1 MPQYNS
7 GRHTSS
13 SPTSVR
19 RRRQTANN
27 GDTQKPPTERRT
39 IDTSEGSAKASPRN
53 PDAIYLPSFTVA
65 FRLLAC
71 VRIMAGALLSLSSTR
86 ETLTAW
92 EPLHYLQF
100 GYGIQSATGS
110 FTDQPAS
117 LWIVTALQALL
128 ARVVFL
134 LSLSQHKPQL
144 YFVMQLLL
152 GVLSAACEARFYR
165 AVAEHVHPRIGRY
178 TLVAMLGSAGL
189 ARAAISLEPN
199 RLAMCLLMVASPYL
213 FRKPSM
219 RSGKRVYYGLFWVS
233 LATMLG
239 WSVASVVALPLIVE
253 ELCCQGTMYSVS
265 VGSEEPA
272 GVKRWRLTRC
282 IRIGVALGFVAA
294 AAFLILVW
302 GRWLLQK
309 WEWSILWPTL
319 DFTAMDK
326 ESGSPYY
333 NPTLHYTLLS
343 RWSLWCNYGW
353 QDMNILYP
361 LAWLS
366 LPCVAV
372 ISWLRRCGIF
382 RPSDYTTEYPVLL
395 FKTVYFYVIFGALLY
410 QTDPRRSYGYLV
422 QPFLCLAAAIS
433 LYTLGIVTS
442 VLHSRG
448 HVLAQVLIYGR
459 YLCLG
464 LYILLG
470 ISHVVGQCYFFHGPL
485 TLFQG
490 FAHRVVQ
497 PSHNT
502 TLGLALSS
510 PLTHPLLCL
519 YPSTYLFASHYFV
532 PEPYRVRFIDSTRD
546 TPTSGVSKS
555 YSYYPSSPTVTNATK
570 EVPFVTWPALIA
582 RASQHAV
589 GTDQI
594 YSSPDEHSLQ
604 ISSARGTTFKP
615 CHYLLALQ
623 KEAKNVDD
631 SNMATYLPQAPWA
644 QSELTWKPLGCHSY
658 LDTQRTWWPLQQL
671 YLPAWLRRGL
681 QRTIG
686 LWLGN
691 AFPWDMTLYWD
702 DVCLFARQ

>member
-1 MPQYNS
+1 MPQYNP
-7 GRHTSS
+7 GRHTSL
-13 SPTSVR
+13 SPASVR

-39 IDTSEGSAKASPRN
+39 IDTLERSAKASPRN
-53 PDAIYLPSFTVA
+53 SDAIYLPSFTVA

-71 VRIMAGALLSLSSTR
+71 VRVMAGALLSLSNSR

-100 GYGIQSATGS
+100 GYGIQSTTGS

-117 LWIVTALQALL
+117 LWIATALQALL

-152 GVLSAACEARFYR
+152 GVLSATCEARFYR

-253 ELCCQGTMYSVS
+253 ELFWQGTTYSVS

-302 GRWLLQK
+302 
-309 WEWSILWPTL
+309 
-319 DFTAMDK
+319 
-326 ESGSPYY
+326 
-333 NPTLHYTLLS
+333 
-343 RWSLWCNYGW
+343 
-353 QDMNILYP
+353 
-361 LAWLS
+361 
-366 LPCVAV
+366 
-372 ISWLRRCGIF
+372 
-382 RPSDYTTEYPVLL
+382 
-395 FKTVYFYVIFGALLY
+395 
-410 QTDPRRSYGYLV
+410 
-422 QPFLCLAAAIS
+422 AAAIS

-442 VLHSRG
+442 ILHSRG
-448 HVLAQVLIYGR
+448 HALAQVLLYGR

-470 ISHVVGQCYFFHGPL
+470 ISHVIGQCYFFHGPL

-497 PSHNT
+497 PSHNI

-555 YSYYPSSPTVTNATK
+555 YSYYPSSPTVTNVTK

-582 RASQHAV
+582 RASQNAV

-594 YSSPDEHSLQ
+594 YSSPDDHSLQ
-604 ISSARGTTFKP
+604 VSSAHGTTFKP

-623 KEAKNVDD
+623 KEVKNVDESD
-631 SNMATYLPQAPWA
+631 MATSLPQTPWA

-681 QRTIG
+681 QRAID